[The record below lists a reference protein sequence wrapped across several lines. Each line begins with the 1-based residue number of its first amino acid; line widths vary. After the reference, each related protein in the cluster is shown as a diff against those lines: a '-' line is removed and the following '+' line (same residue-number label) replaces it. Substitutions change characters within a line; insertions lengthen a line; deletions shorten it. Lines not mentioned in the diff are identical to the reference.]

1 MQPMLHV
8 QLMRNLVDCRMD
20 PQQALDAPR
29 WFLHG
34 AGSSQAECDMRHSH
48 LQLEEGFGGRWDGQ
62 QQPKLEGEGGGE
74 REELQTAGGSKGEEA
89 AVVAGG
95 LADRGHHVLDVVR
108 GSDRVIF
115 GWGHII
121 LRDPGSGV
129 LWAGSEPRCDGCA
142 VPAVL

>member
-8 QLMRNLVDCRMD
+8 QMVRNLIDCRMD

-34 AGSSQAECDMRHSH
+34 AGSSQAECDLRHSH

-62 QQPKLEGEGGGE
+62 QPAPAS
-74 REELQTAGGSKGEEA
+74 TAGADSSSSSAAEQEEEA
-89 AVVAGG
+89 ALAQG
-95 LADRGHHVLDVVR
+95 LAGRGHHVLDTVK
-108 GSDRVIF
+108 GSDRKIF

-121 LRDPGSGV
+121 LRDPASGV

-142 VPAVL
+142 IPAIL

>member
-8 QLMRNLVDCRMD
+8 QMMRNLVDCRMD

-62 QQPKLEGEGGGE
+62 QPHEHGHEQPPGG
-74 REELQTAGGSKGEEA
+74 ADEA
-89 AVVAGG
+89 AVMNG
-95 LADRGHHVLDVVR
+95 LTAKGHHVLDIVK
-108 GSDRVIF
+108 GSDRKMF

-121 LRDPGSGV
+121 LRDPATGV

-142 VPAVL
+142 IPAIL